1 MDFNIEKIAD
11 IRDKI
16 RKKQNK
22 KRYEHT
28 LGVAYTAACLA
39 FIYDEDPL
47 RAELAGVLHDC
58 AKCYPGE
65 ELISLCSKAGI
76 SLSKE
81 EIDSPQV
88 IHAKYGSFIAKKEY
102 GITDQGILDA
112 ICFHTTGRPD
122 MTVLEKI
129 IFTAD
134 YIEPLRDGLPD
145 LAELRKLAFSKLDEC
160 VFRILSQSVDYLSE
174 KGAGIVPDTLKAYE
188 WYKKEIKD
196 HE

>member
-1 MDFNIEKIAD
+1 MDINIEKIAD

-58 AKCYPGE
+58 SKCYSGE
-65 ELISLCSKAGI
+65 ELISLCGKAGI
-76 SLSKE
+76 NLSQE

-102 GITDQGILDA
+102 GITDQFILDA

-134 YIEPLRDGLPD
+134 YIEPLRSGLPD
-145 LAELRKLAFSKLDEC
+145 LDELRKLAFSDLDEC

>member
-1 MDFNIEKIAD
+1 MDINIEKIAD
-11 IRDKI
+11 IRHKI

-58 AKCYPGE
+58 AKCYSGE
-65 ELISLCSKAGI
+65 ELISLCGKAGI
-76 SLSKE
+76 NLSQE

-134 YIEPLRDGLPD
+134 YIEPLRSGLPD
-145 LAELRKLAFSKLDEC
+145 LDELRKLAFSDLDEC

>member
-65 ELISLCSKAGI
+65 ELISLCGKAGI
-76 SLSKE
+76 DLSRE

-88 IHAKYGSFIAKKEY
+88 IHAKYGSYIAKKEY
-102 GITDQGILDA
+102 GVTDQGILDA

-134 YIEPLRDGLPD
+134 YIEPLRNGLPD
-145 LAELRKLAFSKLDEC
+145 LVELRKLAFSDLDKC

-174 KGAGIVPDTLKAYE
+174 KGSCIVPDTLKAYE

>member
-1 MDFNIEKIAD
+1 MDYNIEKIAD

-65 ELISLCSKAGI
+65 ELISLCGKAGI
-76 SLSKE
+76 NLSQE

-102 GITDQGILDA
+102 GITDPGILDA

-134 YIEPLRDGLPD
+134 YIEPLRNGLPD
-145 LAELRKLAFSKLDEC
+145 LDELRKLAFSDLDEC

>member
-58 AKCYPGE
+58 AKSYPGE

-145 LAELRKLAFSKLDEC
+145 LAELRKLAFSELDEC

>member
-1 MDFNIEKIAD
+1 MDYNIEKIAD

-65 ELISLCSKAGI
+65 ELISLCGKAGI
-76 SLSKE
+76 NLSQE

-134 YIEPLRDGLPD
+134 YIEPLRNGLPD
-145 LAELRKLAFSKLDEC
+145 LDELRKLAFSDLDEC

>member
-1 MDFNIEKIAD
+1 MDYNIEKIAD

-65 ELISLCSKAGI
+65 ELISLCGKAGI
-76 SLSKE
+76 NLSQE

-88 IHAKYGSFIAKKEY
+88 IHAKYGSFIAKK
-102 GITDQGILDA
+102 
-112 ICFHTTGRPD
+112 
-122 MTVLEKI
+122 
-129 IFTAD
+129 
-134 YIEPLRDGLPD
+134 RDGMW
-145 LAELRKLAFSKLDEC
+145 EYF
-160 VFRILSQSVDYLSE
+160 
-174 KGAGIVPDTLKAYE
+174 
-188 WYKKEIKD
+188 
-196 HE
+196 

>member
-1 MDFNIEKIAD
+1 MDINIEKIAD

-47 RAELAGVLHDC
+47 REELAGVLHDC
-58 AKCYPGE
+58 AKCYSGE
-65 ELISLCSKAGI
+65 ELISLCGKAGI
-76 SLSKE
+76 NLSQE

-134 YIEPLRDGLPD
+134 YIEPLRSGLPD
-145 LAELRKLAFSKLDEC
+145 LDELRKLAFSDLDEC